1 MEEKNL
7 NNPVKLTS
15 VTRLE
20 AEMIANMLGEY
31 EIPCYVK
38 DQESGSYMNLFMGYS
53 VYGSEIYV
61 KESDL
66 ERAKILLNQQ
76 IQLAGAK
83 QDDDADPNSSLE
95 VNGTDEDSSEE
106 EDDRID
112 DKDISRSKHRAVI
125 VIVGIGFMAVAV
137 SILIALIGVVIIKT
151 V

>member
-83 QDDDADPNSSLE
+83 QDDEADPNSSLE

-106 EDDRID
+106 DDDRID

-137 SILIALIGVVIIKT
+137 SILIALIGAVMGAA
-151 V
+151 